1 MDIAKQANALI
12 KKALDMLT
20 EEADI
25 KQYGNIPEIFNN
37 ASGMV
42 NENPE
47 CIAMLKGWMVSKA
60 NSVMFLIWRRGLMT
74 EELEKEYRA
83 LPTPEEAVEDFEEF
97 ERANAE
103 KANEL
108 EAARKEFMDEQHVT
122 DIFKAVL
129 NGMNKE
135 KAEQE
140 YQKMQEQ
147 IAQAQGR

>member
-1 MDIAKQANALI
+1 MDVAKQANAFI
-12 KKALDMLT
+12 TKALEVITD
-20 EEADI
+20 ENDI
-25 KQYGNIPEIFNN
+25 KQYGNLPEIFNN

-60 NSVMFLIWRRGLMT
+60 NSVAFLLWRRGILT
-74 EELEKEYRA
+74 EELEAMYRE
-83 LPTPEEAVEDFEEF
+83 LPTAEEAVKDFEEF
-97 ERANAE
+97 EKSNTARAQ
-103 KANEL
+103 EL
-108 EAARKEFMDEQHVT
+108 EDARKKFMDEQHVT

-129 NGMNKE
+129 NGMSKD

>member
-97 ERANAE
+97 EKANAE

-108 EAARKEFMDEQHVT
+108 EAIRKEFMDEQHVT

-129 NGMNKE
+129 NGMSKE
-135 KAEQE
+135 RAEQE

-147 IAQAQGR
+147 IAKAQGR

>member
-1 MDIAKQANALI
+1 MDVAKQANTLI
-12 KKALDMLT
+12 KKALELLT

-47 CIAMLKGWMVSKA
+47 CVAMLKGWMVSKA

-83 LPTPEEAVEDFEEF
+83 LPTPEEAVKDFENF
-97 ERANAE
+97 EKTNADR
-103 KANEL
+103 ANEL
-108 EAARKEFMDEQHVT
+108 EEARKKFMDEQHVT

-129 NGMNKE
+129 NGLTKE

-140 YQKMQEQ
+140 YAKMQQQ
-147 IAQAQGR
+147 IAKAQGR

>member
-1 MDIAKQANALI
+1 MDVAKQANKKK

-97 ERANAE
+97 EKANAE

-129 NGMNKE
+129 NGMSKE

-140 YQKMQEQ
+140 YAKMQEQ
-147 IAQAQGR
+147 IAKAQGR

>member
-12 KKALDMLT
+12 KKALEMLT

-25 KQYGNIPEIFNN
+25 NQYGNIPEIFNN

-47 CIAMLKGWMVSKA
+47 CVAMLKGWMVSKA

-97 ERANAE
+97 EKANAE

-129 NGMNKE
+129 NGMSKE

>member
-12 KKALDMLT
+12 KKALETLT

-47 CIAMLKGWMVSKA
+47 CVAMLKGWMVSKA

-74 EELEKEYRA
+74 EELEKEYCA

-97 ERANAE
+97 EKANAE

-129 NGMNKE
+129 NGMSKE

>member
-12 KKALDMLT
+12 KKALETLT

-47 CIAMLKGWMVSKA
+47 CVAMLKDWMVSKA

-97 ERANAE
+97 EKANAE

-129 NGMNKE
+129 NGMSKE